1 MDYLDK
7 LKEKCN
13 LNDDFMEIIISLF
26 EKLENFGYIN
36 RKKAK
41 ELEKKL
47 YDNVDV
53 VILGNAKNV
62 DYKTGYY
69 DAVKKELYIK
79 DETNVKAI
87 YLRIISCL

>member
-13 LNDDFMEIIISLF
+13 LNDDFMEIVISLF

-62 DYKTGYY
+62 DYKT
-69 DAVKKELYIK
+69 V
-79 DETNVKAI
+79 
-87 YLRIISCL
+87 